1 MSSVIIAGN
10 TSGSVTLS
18 APDVAGTTTLTL
30 PSTSGTVLTSATT
43 QSGLPANIAGN
54 GPAFSAYCGTEQNI
68 SSSTWTKVNLSSEL
82 FDTANAF
89 DSSTNYRFTPQ
100 VAGYYQI
107 NASVRVIGV
116 NANNKVLGIY
126 KNGSV
131 LYSMDTYTP
140 TSVTYTGSFM
150 PISMSATIYLNGST
164 DYIELYGYSNG
175 TSTAIAG
182 GLGGTNVAPWATHMS
197 GFLARAA

>member
-1 MSSVIIAGN
+1 MI
-10 TSGSVTLS
+10 
-18 APDVAGTTTLTL
+18 GT
-30 PSTSGTVLTSATT
+30 GVGAT
-43 QSGLPANIAGN
+43 
-54 GPAFSAYCGTEQNI
+54 GPAFSAYAGTTVGM
-68 SSSTWTKVNLSSEL
+68 SSSTWTKVTLSSEI

-100 VAGYYQI
+100 VAGYYHI
-107 NASVRVIGV
+107 SGGARIEGV

-131 LYSMDTYTP
+131 LYSTDTYTP
-140 TSVTYTGSFM
+140 SSVTYNPSYM
-150 PISMSATIYLNGST
+150 PITIAATIYLNGST

-175 TSTAIAG
+175 TSTAISG
-182 GLGGTNVAPWATHMS
+182 GLGGTNTPPWCTYMT